1 MDRLLSL
8 RLIERPMKVE
18 PALGLHDIGEIA
30 AQPGA
35 GTHDITAI

>member
-8 RLIERPMKVE
+8 RLIERSMKVE
-18 PALGLHDIGEIA
+18 PALGLHDIREIA

-35 GTHDITAI
+35 GSDGITAI

>member
-8 RLIERPMKVE
+8 RLIWRSMKAE
-18 PALGLHDIGEIA
+18 LALGLHDIAEIA

-35 GTHDITAI
+35 GHRGITAI